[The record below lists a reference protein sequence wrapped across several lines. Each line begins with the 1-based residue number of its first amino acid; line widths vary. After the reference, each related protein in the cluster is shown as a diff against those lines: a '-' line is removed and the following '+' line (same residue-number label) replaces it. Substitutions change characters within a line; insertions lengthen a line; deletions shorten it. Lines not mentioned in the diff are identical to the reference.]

1 MSGKMQGTPQETA
14 SVATLAIHVD
24 DPTFVGELPNSPAG
38 QDIHRKTDEQADDA
52 QWASDPCNP
61 RNWSALKKWT
71 TTTLVSFYTFLAP
84 LGSSMMAPG
93 LPDIALRYHITN
105 PTVLALTLS
114 VFLLS
119 LAIGPLFI
127 APLSE
132 MYGRVWALHI
142 GNLVFLIFNLAC
154 ALAPTAGAFIG
165 FRFLAGFAGSTP
177 LAIGGGVIGDLFAE
191 RDRASAMA
199 LYTIGPLIGPAIGP
213 IIGGFISQT
222 IGTQYVFYLITGLCG
237 LAAALAIP
245 LLRETYAP
253 VVRLRKFKHSMDLE
267 EKAVVHSI
275 ATQVSE
281 NKWNH
286 LWTNIARPML
296 ILTRSFICFILSL
309 YMALMYGIYY
319 LMFATFPNLFSE
331 VYHWSV
337 GIGGLAYIGLG
348 LGFMLSAILGAKI
361 SDKLYSR
368 LVAKNDGMGKPEMR
382 IPALIFGSFFVPVGL
397 LWYGWSAQA
406 GIHWVM
412 PIIGTSIYG
421 FGLMTTF
428 LPIQLYLVDAFVYR
442 ASAIAAASVF
452 RSVLGFVFPLFGE
465 QMFSAL
471 GYGWGNTLL
480 AGLAIIIGI
489 PFPIWIYYAGER
501 IRSRSALFQQS
512 F

>member
-1 MSGKMQGTPQETA
+1 MQGIPQEAA
-14 SVATLAIHVD
+14 SVVTLAIHVD
-24 DPTFVGELPNSPAG
+24 DPTYVGDLPNLPAE
-38 QDIHRKTDEQADDA
+38 QNTHDKTDNLQADDD
-52 QWASDPCNP
+52 QWASDPTNP
-61 RNWSALKKWT
+61 RNWTPFKKWIT
-71 TTTLVSFYTFLAP
+71 ATLVSIFYTFLAP

-105 PTVLALTLS
+105 PTVLALTLC

-119 LAIGPLFI
+119 LAVGPLFI

-132 MYGRVWALHI
+132 MYGRVWVLHI

-213 IIGGFISQT
+213 IIGGFVSQS

-253 VVRLRKFKHSMDLE
+253 VLRLRKVKHPIDVE
-267 EKAVVHSI
+267 EKAVIRTI
-275 ATQVSE
+275 AAR
-281 NKWNH
+281 WNY

-309 YMALMYGIYY
+309 YMALSTTLSGIYY

-331 VYHWSV
+331 VYHWSI

-348 LGFMLSAILGAKI
+348 LGFMLSTISGAKI
-361 SDKLYSR
+361 SDKLYLR
-368 LVAKNDGMGKPEMR
+368 LVAKNNGKGKPEMR

-406 GIHWVM
+406 RIHWIM

-465 QMFSAL
+465 QMFNAL

-480 AGLAIIIGI
+480 AGLAIVIGI

>member
-1 MSGKMQGTPQETA
+1 MSGEMQGTPQETA

-38 QDIHRKTDEQADDA
+38 QDIHRKTDKQADDA